1 MQLAF
6 STNAYLKF
14 SFGEAVRRLAAI
26 GYAGVEI
33 MADVPHAW
41 PAFLLDEQK
50 QALRDALAKNRLAI
64 SNINSFMMHAV
75 NDRRQRYWHPSWI
88 EPDPN
93 YRAIRIDHTLRSLTL
108 ARELGAK
115 CITTEPGG
123 PLAPGQSWSAGLA
136 LFVEMLKPVIEH
148 AEKEGVLLLIEPE
161 PGLLIETAD
170 QFLELMQ
177 HIDSPAVGLNFD
189 IGHAYCVGDDPADTI
204 PRLARYI
211 RHFHLEDIA
220 ATRAHH
226 HLVPG
231 EGAIDFA
238 ATFRAI
244 RQIGYAG
251 WVTIELYPYVDD
263 PDAAAGWLGGL
274 GVVDGKR
281 GHDCL
286 VGMAMAPLPLDLLA
300 VV

>member
-1 MQLAF
+1 MNLAF

-14 SFGEAVRRLAAI
+14 SFTEAVRRLAAI

-33 MADVPHAW
+33 MADLPHAW
-41 PAFLLDEQK
+41 PACLLEEQK
-50 QALRDALAKNRLAI
+50 QAIRLALEANRLAI
-64 SNINSFMMHAV
+64 SNINAFMMNAIS
-75 NDRRQRYWHPSWI
+75 DARQKYWHPSWI

-93 YRAIRIDHTLRSLTL
+93 YRQVRIDHTKRALTL
-108 ARELGAK
+108 ARELGAR

-123 PLAPGQSWSAGLA
+123 PVAPGESWSAALR

-148 AEKEGVLLLIEPE
+148 AESEGVLLLIEPE

-177 HIDSPAVGLNFD
+177 HLSSPAVGLNFD
-189 IGHAYCVGDDPADTI
+189 IGHAYCVSDDPATTI

-220 ATRAHH
+220 ATRVHH
-226 HLVPG
+226 HLVLG
-231 EGAIDFA
+231 DGAIDFA

-244 RQIGYAG
+244 RDLSYEG
-251 WVTIELYPYVDD
+251 WITIELYPYVDD
-263 PDAAAGWLGGL
+263 PDAAARTALQR
-274 GVVDGKR
+274 VTR
-281 GHDCL
+281 I
-286 VGMAMAPLPLDLLA
+286 LA
-300 VV
+300 ES